1 MDDMSWQMP
10 AFWLLL
16 SFLVAMGLRLSQHML
31 HPAWR
36 KRLHWLRW
44 LLIPYLGL
52 LTGGISPR
60 LMGLSAIDWQIS
72 LSLGLSICF
81 GVLIVLALVRSTV
94 ASGLIV
100 TKPVLVRL
108 EEDGFPI
115 PTPAERVRPIG
126 YGQPSALQATLVR
139 GLQAGAEEWQWCF
152 LRSAIGEMIQ
162 NGVPLLALSNY
173 WVVWIAGG
181 VAAFEVL
188 VSRPALLQTPP
199 ALLLKLCQLLSTTVL
214 FFYTRNFW
222 LCWFLHTAIA
232 MLFSAFLANK
242 PQPVDLQ

>member
-1 MDDMSWQMP
+1 MGNMSWQMP

-16 SFLVAMGLRLSQHML
+16 SFLSATGLRLSWHML

-36 KRLHWLRW
+36 TRLHWLRW
-44 LLIPYLGL
+44 LLIPYFGL

-60 LMGLSAIDWQIS
+60 LMGLSAIDWQMS

-94 ASGLIV
+94 VSELVMA
-100 TKPVLVRL
+100 KPVLSEL
-108 EEDGFPI
+108 EEDGFPNA
-115 PTPAERVRPIG
+115 TPAERARPIG
-126 YGQPSALQATLVR
+126 YNQPSALQATFVR
-139 GLQAGAEEWQWCF
+139 AWQAGVEEWQWCF
-152 LRSAIGEMIQ
+152 LRGAIGEMIQ

-181 VAAFEVL
+181 VAELEVL
-188 VSRPALLQTPP
+188 FSRPALLQTPP
-199 ALLLKLCQLLSTTVL
+199 GLLLKLCQLLSTTVL

-222 LCWFLHTAIA
+222 LSWFLHTAIA
-232 MLFSAFLANK
+232 MLFSAFLTNK
-242 PQPVDLQ
+242 PQPLPAK